1 MPEWD
6 RIWPE
11 WLDTMNNFRL
21 RRLERS
27 VYQSRRRSLVDEYRT
42 YVTSPSPNT
51 PSFDLLPHVAD
62 VARFPPFRD
71 IIRASEETQTQDKLF
86 ESAFAQLP
94 EFVDEWRKR
103 LETELAELVQI
114 PSHLSSN
121 NASGGQVLVSN
132 STASSKSSQAPTD
145 KLRLACALFYG
156 GSKGIFSYP
165 EVFSTSMC
173 LSRYPSTGD
182 EGDHERTGSIRDRF
196 GIKYVEE
203 APYIVHVC
211 GLDPNVATAEDMDRR
226 NARLK
231 CLSRPCSNFT
241 SSWSWRD
248 AVRLTLYRAGVIC
261 GAERWCCMVNNRC
274 GTGMLPSPVIE
285 AVTHAGSSSATMEW
299 TKSGLPA
306 YPTKGLSRRV
316 RRGACY
322 AGPV

>member
-1 MPEWD
+1 
-6 RIWPE
+6 
-11 WLDTMNNFRL
+11 
-21 RRLERS
+21 
-27 VYQSRRRSLVDEYRT
+27 
-42 YVTSPSPNT
+42 
-51 PSFDLLPHVAD
+51 VAD

-248 AVRLTLYRAGVIC
+248 AV
-261 GAERWCCMVNNRC
+261 WHW
-274 GTGMLPSPVIE
+274 
-285 AVTHAGSSSATMEW
+285 HAS
-299 TKSGLPA
+299 KSGHRGSHARWELISYDGMDKIRSA
-306 YPTKGLSRRV
+306 GLSDKRAESPRSSRCLLCRPRV
-316 RRGACY
+316 GDENQHSQILYHLMYHHHIKNADVKRGVHY
-322 AGPV
+322 QPVAIQDWSEGDWVVRFG